1 MGTNLNADAAFPSA
15 SNLYSLTPK
24 DPARIQNLL
33 NRLGDGNDTV
43 HISKEGPDDFKVTI
57 NGHSENVSAEE
68 LQAMEFDLEDGDDLL
83 KADEGVDVAITA
95 KGGKGNDQLTGGK
108 GNDKLDGGEDMDY
121 VDGRDG
127 NDNLSGITE
136 DGEIMIGGKGKDMF
150 NLRLGIG
157 TWVDLNEKQDE
168 MVARGATSNSSSN
181 AREGTTTPTLSVS
194 STTPAAATPAV
205 TTPAATTPVATPA
218 AGTPGTA
225 APTSAAPAATPA
237 VSNNNSG
244 TSGIT
249 VTNGAGNVTINTAPV
264 AAAASSEGVSGTPG
278 SLASVMASAGSGLK
292 KTGDHTWSATTSGMN
307 FTVSQPGGTGT
318 DVTAKWEFTS
328 GTNKGMTVTAT
339 IDAKTGKTTDVDV
352 EGGSLSASDRKSL
365 EDLIK
370 KGQLQGLDEVFS
382 TTKKKKN
389 GNSSTT
395 GAGEG
400 ATASNGSTEGS
411 SDSSLGGVGDSGQA
425 SGLNIDGDDMSG
437 SWFLTLAIGMGT
449 IMNTLAEKMVGLL
462 NKIKAAGDD
471 PPYKLTAEF
480 QATSQQL
487 SFMQQAFMAALNAL
501 GESIKTGVTAGGA
514 AR

>member
-1 MGTNLNADAAFPSA
+1 MNPYASSPAGT
-15 SNLYSLTPK
+15 TPAGLQYVRP
-24 DPARIQNLL
+24 DPARIQTLL
-33 NRLGDGNDTV
+33 NRLGEGNDSV
-43 HISKEGPDDFKVTI
+43 HISKEGNDDYKVTI

-68 LQAMEFDLEDGDDLL
+68 LQAMEFDLKGGDDKLEV
-83 KADEGVDVAITA
+83 DEDVDVAITA
-95 KGGKGNDQLTGGK
+95 NGGKGNDKLIGGK
-108 GNDKLDGGEDMDY
+108 AGDKLDGGEDMDY
-121 VDGRDG
+121 VDGREG

-136 DGEIMIGGKGKDMF
+136 DGEIMIGGKGKDVF
-150 NLRLGIG
+150 NMRAGVG
-157 TWVDLNEKQDE
+157 TWVDLNDQQDQ
-168 MVARGATSNSSSN
+168 MVVHGTTSSTTSNAPAS
-181 AREGTTTPTLSVS
+181 TTPTPSVV
-194 STTPAAATPAV
+194 STTPAVATPTVTAPAAATPSAS
-205 TTPAATTPVATPA
+205 TPS
-218 AGTPGTA
+218 TA
-225 APTSAAPAATPA
+225 APTSAAPAATPP
-237 VSNNNSG
+237 VSTNNSG
-244 TSGIT
+244 TGGIT
-249 VTNGAGNVTINTAPV
+249 VSNNGSGNVTINTAPIADSAS
-264 AAAASSEGVSGTPG
+264 AAGVSGTPG
-278 SLASVMASAGSGLK
+278 SLASVMAGAGAGLK
-292 KTGDHTWSATTSGMN
+292 KTGDNTWSATTPGMN
-307 FTVSQPGGTGT
+307 FTVSQPGGTST

-328 GTNKGMTVTAT
+328 GTNKGMSVTAV

-352 EGGSLSASDRKSL
+352 EGGSMSASDRKSL

-382 TTKKKKN
+382 STKKKKN
-389 GNSSTT
+389 GSSSTT

-400 ATASNGSTEGS
+400 ATASSGSGDGNST
-411 SDSSLGGVGDSGQA
+411 SDLGGVGDSGQA

>member
-1 MGTNLNADAAFPSA
+1 MTGPLAHTNPA
-15 SNLYSLTPK
+15 SLVDLKFFTP
-24 DPARIQNLL
+24 DPARIPNLL
-33 NRLGDGNDTV
+33 NRLGDGNDSV
-43 HISKEGPDDFKVTI
+43 HISKEGNDDYKVTI

-68 LQAMEFDLEDGDDLL
+68 LQAMEFKMKGGDDTLEV
-83 KADEGVDVAITA
+83 DEDVDVPITA
-95 KGGKGNDQLTGGK
+95 SGGKGNDKLIGGK
-108 GNDKLDGGEDMDY
+108 GNDKLDGGEDMDR
-121 VDGRDG
+121 VDGREG

-136 DGEIMIGGKGKDMF
+136 NGEIMIGGKGEDVF
-150 NLRLGIG
+150 NMRAGVG
-157 TWVDLNEKQDE
+157 TWVDLDNKQDS
-168 MVARGATSNSSSN
+168 MVVRGNASSSTSSTP
-181 AREGTTTPTLSVS
+181 ASATPTPSVV
-194 STTPAAATPAV
+194 STTPAGATPAG
-205 TTPAATTPVATPA
+205 TTAPTNTAPATT
-218 AGTPGTA
+218 
-225 APTSAAPAATPA
+225 APANTNNGG
-237 VSNNNSG
+237 NNN
-244 TSGIT
+244 IT
-249 VTNGAGNVTINTAPV
+249 VNGNNVTINTT
-264 AAAASSEGVSGTPG
+264 AAGDAASAAGVSGTPG
-278 SLASVMASAGSGLK
+278 SLASVMAGAGAGLE
-292 KTGDHTWSATTSGMN
+292 KTGDNTWSAKTPGMN

-328 GTNKGMTVTAT
+328 GTNKDMSVTAT

-352 EGGSLSASDRKSL
+352 EGGSMSASDRKSL

-382 TTKKKKN
+382 STKKKKN
-389 GNSSTT
+389 GSSSTT

-400 ATASNGSTEGS
+400 ATASSGAAEGS
-411 SDSSLGGVGDSGQA
+411 SDSSLSGVGESGQA

-449 IMNTLAEKMVGLL
+449 IMNTLAEKMVSLL